1 MEHNYKLPEF
11 LKPRK
16 NNLKDIPDNIGYL
29 LEKSKD
35 EDTLIFYFRYGSYF
49 GGTCEFLIKINNDEN
64 CQVVAEGS
72 NGYTLYWN
80 FEISIEKLKSLE
92 KVVQPARKWLRN
104 YETQQKIYDG
114 YGWKLIFIG
123 KNYKINT
130 EGYEAN
136 PSNYFKVG
144 NKILKVLNK
153 IHLENTTDK
162 DKVMLPINGYKYES
176 IFVE

>member
-1 MEHNYKLPEF
+1 MENNYKIPEF
-11 LKPRK
+11 LRPRK
-16 NNLKDIPDNIGYL
+16 NNKKDIPDTIGYL
-29 LEKSKD
+29 LEKSKE
-35 EDTLIFYFRYGSYF
+35 EDTLIFYFEYGSYF
-49 GGTCEFLIKINNDEN
+49 GGACEFLIIKKDEKN

-80 FEISIEKLKSLE
+80 FEMPIEKIALLE

-104 YETQQKIYDG
+104 YQTQQEIYDG
-114 YGWKLIFIG
+114 YGWKIVFIG
-123 KNYKINT
+123 KDYKIDVD
-130 EGYEAN
+130 GYEAN

-153 IHLENTTDK
+153 FHLENTNDK
-162 DKVMLPINGYKYES
+162 DKVMLSINGYKDAS

>member
-1 MEHNYKLPEF
+1 MENNYKIPEF
-11 LKPRK
+11 LRSGN
-16 NNLKDIPDNIGYL
+16 NNLKEIPDNIRYL

-35 EDTLIFYFRYGSYF
+35 EDTLIFYFEYGSYF
-49 GGTCEFLIKINNDEN
+49 GGACEFLIIKNNDEN
-64 CQVVAEGS
+64 CQFVAEGG

-80 FEISIEKLKSLE
+80 FEIPIEKIISLE

-123 KNYKINT
+123 KDYKINT
-130 EGYEAN
+130 KGYEAN

-153 IHLENTTDK
+153 IHLENTADK
-162 DKVMLPINGYKYES
+162 DKVMLPINGYKHAS
-176 IFVE
+176 IFVK